1 MYKWIVGVLT
11 MPPVIILKPLLWT
24 DSRSSSSVPEQ
35 LQNRMLP
42 YSNPGLSKDVYIIVN
57 VFLSIKVFSVA
68 KMFNF
73 LLAFSQIVLQW
84 SFHVRF
90 EFISIPRCLCFVTV
104 SKSEL
109 LNVRGNFLCWRLVKS
124 ARSDYLERCLLT
136 RLPYQNTRG
145 DWFWGQLDCEILAN
159 LLKLEVLKYIIM
171 HSSRTF
177 PKLELW
183 VSFDQSTSNFVGGYI
198 ISRHKWGSVPW

>member
-1 MYKWIVGVLT
+1 
-11 MPPVIILKPLLWT
+11 
-24 DSRSSSSVPEQ
+24 
-35 LQNRMLP
+35 MLP
-42 YSNPGLSKDVYIIVN
+42 YSNPGLTKDVYIVVN

-109 LNVRGNFLCWRLVKS
+109 LNVRGNSMVSLFFFKEIVR
-124 ARSDYLERCLLT
+124 ALLLLALNLT
-136 RLPYQNTRG
+136 SQLPASYIQ
-145 DWFWGQLDCEILAN
+145 IV
-159 LLKLEVLKYIIM
+159 LLSLQETVQF
-171 HSSRTF
+171 H
-177 PKLELW
+177 
-183 VSFDQSTSNFVGGYI
+183 
-198 ISRHKWGSVPW
+198 